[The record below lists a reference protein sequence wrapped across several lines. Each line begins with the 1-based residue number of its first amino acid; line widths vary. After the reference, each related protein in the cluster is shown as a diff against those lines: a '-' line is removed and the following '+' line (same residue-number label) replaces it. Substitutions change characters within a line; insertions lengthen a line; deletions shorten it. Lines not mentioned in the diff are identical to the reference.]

1 MRAELARRIEKNIQ
15 RAASAAFAVAVGY
28 AAYGWLGGLV
38 EQPVLGAET
47 GGAAAFAYL
56 ICSRALNAVR
66 PRGAHL
72 AVPMFDLRAI
82 ETVEPAELLLGEDD
96 VYRPEAPSP
105 RTTAEP
111 LELDDVL
118 AQIGPDSRIV
128 RLFDPAKMP
137 TAGELKSRID
147 SHLDARSSDCR
158 SAEAA
163 QALHEALA
171 QLRRN
176 AG

>member
-28 AAYGWLGGLV
+28 AAYGWLVGFAA
-38 EQPVLGAET
+38 QPVLGAET

-56 ICSRALNAVR
+56 VCSRALNAVQ
-66 PRGAHL
+66 PRGAHV
-72 AVPMFDLRAI
+72 AAPMFNLRAI
-82 ETVEPAELLLGEDD
+82 ETVEPAELLLGEED
-96 VYRPEAPSP
+96 VYRPEGRSP
-105 RTTAEP
+105 QATQEP

-118 AQIGPDSRIV
+118 AKIGPDSRIV

-137 TAGELKSRID
+137 TPGELKARID
-147 SHLDARSSDCR
+147 SHLDAQSSDSR

-163 QALHEALA
+163 QALHDALA

-176 AG
+176 VG